1 MNASIATATG
11 FWCHEASPLI
21 HPVGWARRVGHQIEA
36 SKEYH
41 RRCEEDRLE
50 ESDCTADMFPEYV
63 QPPGTFSAGMKI
75 EAVDPLNLASVCVAT
90 VMQVSFQFQQWK
102 GCQNGPGNWAINY
115 SQIKVNPV
123 CC

>member
-1 MNASIATATG
+1 M
-11 FWCHEASPLI
+11 
-21 HPVGWARRVGHQIEA
+21 GWARRVGHQIEA

-102 GCQNGPGNWAINY
+102 VWQNGPGNWAINN

>member
-1 MNASIATATG
+1 MKRDLHETLIKHIINNTG

-50 ESDCTADMFPEYV
+50 ESDCTADMFPE
-63 QPPGTFSAGMKI
+63 
-75 EAVDPLNLASVCVAT
+75 
-90 VMQVSFQFQQWK
+90 
-102 GCQNGPGNWAINY
+102 
-115 SQIKVNPV
+115 
-123 CC
+123 

>member
-1 MNASIATATG
+1 MHASVTTATG

-90 VMQVSFQFQQWK
+90 VMQVSFQFQQ
-102 GCQNGPGNWAINY
+102 
-115 SQIKVNPV
+115 
-123 CC
+123 